1 MLDRPSSPRFEV
13 SALRDKRW
21 VIDCLTRTEEEA
33 RARAEEIFADES
45 YDGVRVARGRFGND
59 GTVYESIILEQARQA
74 RRGERPVRIAATPD
88 ELAWCET
95 LDDLY
100 GPPSRQAI
108 ARILRNF
115 LDRYN
120 ITPTELLHHH
130 RYVKQLERQ
139 DELMGQAV
147 QRIAAHQARS
157 RGVDARS
164 RLDLLDRLVNEAGTR
179 ARDAVASRAAPRLG
193 EGGLAALAEAVAE
206 RVHSPSDQG
215 FYLRFAVSL
224 AFEDLGGFGQK
235 LEKVA
240 AWAAE
245 DRAAPLLPLL
255 DELAA
260 GLLGAATLIQE
271 VLGGQPHLGG
281 ALTTLIELA
290 AGRTDPTAKLTPLAT
305 GLAKLLAQTGMA
317 ETRLVLLERVQRELA
332 SDKPLSRDDAAGQ
345 RRLFEGLLEKLVDER
360 GLFHGGMA
368 MVEAIARRSRRYG
381 IVGGIEDP
389 RFASDDPA
397 ARIEQLVA
405 IAEGVLAERQQRAIA
420 TCLVEQLD
428 RFGGDPAALA
438 ALRPRAAALTL
449 PDPCKAAVLERLTAG
464 KN

>member
-1 MLDRPSSPRFEV
+1 MLDRPSAPRFEV

-21 VIDCLTRTEEEA
+21 IIDCITRTEDEA
-33 RARAEEIFADES
+33 RARAEEIFADEAF
-45 YDGVRVARGRFGND
+45 DAVRVARGRFGHD
-59 GTVYESIILEQARQA
+59 GHVYESVILEQAREA

-100 GPPSRQAI
+100 GPASRQAI

-130 RYVKQLERQ
+130 RYIKQLERQ
-139 DELMGQAV
+139 DELLGQAV
-147 QRIAAHQARS
+147 QRVAAHQARS

-193 EGGLAALAEAVAE
+193 EGGLAALTEAIAE
-206 RVHSPSDQG
+206 RVRSPSDQA

-224 AFEDLGGFGQK
+224 AFEEQGGFAQK
-235 LEKVA
+235 LETVT
-240 AWAAE
+240 AWGAT
-245 DRAAPLLPLL
+245 DHAAPFLTLL

-260 GLLGAATLIQE
+260 GLLGAASLIQE
-271 VLGGQPHLGG
+271 VLGGQPHLAG
-281 ALTTLIELA
+281 ALATLADLA
-290 AGRTDPTAKLTPLAT
+290 AGRADGDAMRPPLAAA
-305 GLAKLLAQTGMA
+305 LAKLLTHAGMP
-317 ETRLVLLERVQRELA
+317 ETRLVLLERVQRELG
-332 SDKPLSRDDAAGQ
+332 SDKPLSRDDAMGQ
-345 RRLFEGLLEKLVDER
+345 RRLFEALLEKLVDER
-360 GLFHGGMA
+360 GLFFGGMP
-368 MVEAIARRSRRYG
+368 MVEAMARRSRRFG

-389 RFASDDPA
+389 RFASDDPL
-397 ARIEQLVA
+397 ARVEQLVA
-405 IAEGVLAERQQRAIA
+405 MAEGVLAERQQRAVA

-428 RFGGDPAALA
+428 RYAGERAALT
-438 ALRPRAAALTL
+438 ALRPRIAALTL
-449 PDPCKAAVLERLTAG
+449 PEPCKAAVLERVVAG